1 VVHGAVRDGN
11 TALDA
16 GDRDAA
22 LELAGAVRAM
32 TGVLGLDPL
41 DPRWAAGASDDA
53 AATALAAVV
62 GDLLAQRQD
71 ARAARDFA
79 AADGIRS
86 RLTAA
91 GVSVEDSP
99 DGPTWS
105 LKDA

>member
-1 VVHGAVRDGN
+1 MSGRTPTHP
-11 TALDA
+11 
-16 GDRDAA
+16 
-22 LELAGAVRAM
+22 AGAGATWRRSAG
-32 TGVLGLDPL
+32 T
-41 DPRWAAGASDDA
+41 RWAAGASDDA

>member
-1 VVHGAVRDGN
+1 MSSAWTRS
-11 TALDA
+11 T
-16 GDRDAA
+16 R
-22 LELAGAVRAM
+22 
-32 TGVLGLDPL
+32 TGP
-41 DPRWAAGASDDA
+41 PPASDDA
-53 AATALAAVV
+53 AATALTALV

-79 AADGIRS
+79 AADGIRD